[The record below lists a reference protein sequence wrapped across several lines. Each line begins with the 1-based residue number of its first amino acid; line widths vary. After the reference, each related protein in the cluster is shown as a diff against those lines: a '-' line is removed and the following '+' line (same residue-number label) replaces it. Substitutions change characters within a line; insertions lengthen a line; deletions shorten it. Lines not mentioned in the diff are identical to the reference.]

1 MNGEAKYAGRKC
13 KKKKFIINFRPVLA
27 REGREKKATSS
38 FLGRK
43 ALFLKNKQELFENL
57 CVHKL
62 NSVPRKRR
70 IYMIPALV
78 GICFILFVLLF
89 ISD

>member
-43 ALFLKNKQELFENL
+43 ALF
-57 CVHKL
+57 
-62 NSVPRKRR
+62 
-70 IYMIPALV
+70 
-78 GICFILFVLLF
+78 
-89 ISD
+89 